1 MRRTETLTEAQQQ
14 ARLAV
19 RWAELAVTL
28 ARASEKARRLGG
40 VKLSK
45 ELTRLQRK
53 AAERREEC
61 GARRARLAR
70 EEGFLQ

>member
-19 RWAELAVTL
+19 RWAELAV
-28 ARASEKARRLGG
+28 SEKARRLGG

-61 GARRARLAR
+61 GARRDRLAR